1 LATLVN
7 RKPKVATALAII
19 LVSLCCALIAYGMSH
34 RHNAAHERPDATAP
48 TTVTAL
54 PSFNASSPS
63 PIASKSST
71 SANNRLVI
79 GTLDVPSANIHALP
93 ITPGTD
99 EATLN
104 TGMAGA
110 YTWSSPGQPG
120 VFSMAGHRVGAG
132 GPFRQLNLVHVGDRI
147 TVLSDGTLFTYRV
160 ISNDIVAPT
169 DTSVLNGPAN
179 ESRVVLIT
187 CTPLD
192 TFAKRII
199 VTGKLISSSSQQT
212 R

>member
-1 LATLVN
+1 ME
-7 RKPKVATALAII
+7 RKTKVTSAFAII
-19 LVSLCCALIAYGMSH
+19 SVGLCCALIGYWISH
-34 RHNAAHERPDATAP
+34 SHNAPNELATAS
-48 TTVTAL
+48 TQVTAL
-54 PSFNASSPS
+54 PSFNASIPSPS
-63 PIASKSST
+63 AT
-71 SANNRLVI
+71 TNNRLVI

-93 ITPGTD
+93 IAPGTD

-110 YTWSSPGQPG
+110 YTWSSPGEPG

-132 GPFRQLNLVHVGDRI
+132 GPFRHLNLVHVGDRI
-147 TVLSDGTLFTYRV
+147 TVLSSGTLFTYRV
-160 ISNDIVAPT
+160 ISNDIVSPS

-192 TFAKRII
+192 TFAKRIV
-199 VTGKLISSSSQQT
+199 VTGKLISSSKQQSS
-212 R
+212 